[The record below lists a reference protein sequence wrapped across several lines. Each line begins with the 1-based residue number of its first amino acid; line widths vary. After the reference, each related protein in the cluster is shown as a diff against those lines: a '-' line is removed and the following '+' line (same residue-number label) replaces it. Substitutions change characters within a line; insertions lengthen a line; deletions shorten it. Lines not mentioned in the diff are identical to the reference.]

1 MKTNECVLSRGTFN
15 VFFLI
20 KKTKLLRNGEAPVC
34 VRVTVNKRMV
44 EMLIKRSVPAELWNQ
59 QKECSKGRD
68 ASARE
73 LNIYIESVR
82 TRIYQLR
89 RELETDGLEVTAI
102 AIRDRFYGRQKAEYY
117 LTEVYAEHNEKCKAL
132 IGKEFSESTVEKFET
147 SLSHIREFLR
157 KEYRTK
163 DILLS
168 EVNNKFISKFDFFL
182 KTTKNCKQNSA
193 IKHLK
198 NLKKIIRIALANEWI
213 KKDPFVGIQFKL
225 EETNPQFLTQEEL
238 DKLQAKELTIARL
251 EQVRDIFVFCCY
263 TGLAFVDV
271 KNLQKEHLLTD
282 NEGNLWIRKKREKT
296 GVMCN
301 IPVLTPAKKILQK
314 YSLHPDCQKTDS
326 LLPVISNQRT
336 NAYLKEIADLCNIN
350 KKLTTHLARHT
361 CATVVM
367 LANNVSM
374 ENVAKILGH
383 ANTKMTHH
391 YAKVLDSS
399 ILRDIK
405 AVEKTL
411 KKIV

>member
-44 EMLIKRSVPAELWNQ
+44 EMQIKRSVPVELWNQ
-59 QKECSKGRD
+59 QKQCSKGRD
-68 ASARE
+68 ASSRE
-73 LNIYIESVR
+73 LNLYLENVR
-82 TRIYQLR
+82 TRIYQIR
-89 RELETDGLEVTAI
+89 RELETDGMDVTAL
-102 AIRDRFYGRQKAEYY
+102 AIRDYFYGRQKANYF
-117 LTEVYAEHNEKCKAL
+117 LTEVYAEHNEKCRAL
-132 IGKEFSESTVEKFET
+132 IGKEYRVSTVEKFET
-147 SLSHIREFLR
+147 SLSHIKEFLR
-157 KEYRTK
+157 KEYQTS

-168 EVNNKFISKFDFFL
+168 EVNNKFIRKFDFFL
-182 KTTKNCKQNSA
+182 KTTKNCQQNSA

-225 EETNPQFLTQEEL
+225 EETNPQFLTQVEL
-238 DKLQAKELTIARL
+238 DKLQTKELTIARL
-251 EQVRDIFVFCCY
+251 DQVRDVFVFCCY

-271 KNLQKEHLLTD
+271 KNLKKAHLVTD

-301 IPVLTPAKKILQK
+301 IPILTPAKKILEK
-314 YSLHPDCQKTDS
+314 YLLHPDCGPMNL

-336 NAYLKEIADLCNIN
+336 NAYLKEIADLCGIN
-350 KKLTTHLARHT
+350 KKLTTHVARHT

-391 YAKVLDSS
+391 YAKVLDNS

-405 AVEKTL
+405 AVETAL
-411 KKIV
+411 REIG